1 MRVVINC
8 FQYSTEIVQ
17 WRVCR
22 VLRAVHEFENII
34 IKLDENAHELP
45 HELDVNEKYYPWFKI

>member
-1 MRVVINC
+1 MTVAINC

-45 HELDVNEKYYPWFKI
+45 HELDVN

>member
-1 MRVVINC
+1 MTLVLNC

-45 HELDVNEKYYPWFKI
+45 HELDVNE